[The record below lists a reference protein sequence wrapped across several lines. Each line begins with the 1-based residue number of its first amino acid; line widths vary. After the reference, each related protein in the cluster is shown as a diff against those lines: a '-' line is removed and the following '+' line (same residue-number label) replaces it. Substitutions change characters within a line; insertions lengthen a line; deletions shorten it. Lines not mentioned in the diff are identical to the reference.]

1 MIIGFRMLCIVGLSF
16 IVILI
21 GILNN
26 IVVNSVS
33 IMCVR
38 LVVRCCYSVVF
49 IKFCGLVMVSSFFSI
64 CCGGGK
70 NSGLISCSVVIVY
83 YMVSKIVNVL
93 MFKVIWCESG

>member
-1 MIIGFRMLCIVGLSF
+1 MLCIVGLSF

-26 IVVNSVS
+26 IAVNSVS

-38 LVVRCCYSVVF
+38 LAVRCCYSVVF

-93 MFKVIWCESG
+93 MFKVI